1 MSERATLRRNLRYG
15 AYALLAGGFA
25 TAMYLA
31 SQPKPEPVDL
41 AAVTRGRL
49 AVVVE
54 DDGRTRVSDRYTLSA
69 PIAGSLARI
78 TLEPGDPVTVD
89 TAVAHLNAMQSGLM
103 DPRSRAQ
110 AEASLAAAIAAQA
123 RVRAEVTRAETA
135 AEFAQQ
141 EQVRLDGLGNSGGVA
156 RQSVDRARYEAQSAA
171 EALSS
176 ARFAARVADHEVRV
190 VRASLSREGGDADV
204 LPLLSPVDGM
214 VLRVLTESAGVVQ
227 AGQPLLEIGDPASLE
242 VVVDV
247 LTTEAVSI
255 EVGDPVE
262 LVRWGGGQNL
272 HGRVRVKEPSAFTT
286 RSALGVEE
294 QRVSVVIE
302 LQDPPNERA
311 GLADGYRV
319 EARIEVNAV
328 EDVLRV
334 PASALFRD
342 GEGWAVYAVRAGV
355 AHKVAVELGLE
366 NPDHAE
372 VRSGLREG
380 DQVIVHPG
388 DAIREGVLVM
398 PRE

>member
-15 AYALLAGGFA
+15 AYALLAGGFG
-25 TAMYLA
+25 TALYLA

-78 TLEPGDPVTVD
+78 ALEPGDPVTVD
-89 TAVAHLNAMQSGLM
+89 TVVAHLNAMQSGLM

-110 AEASLAAAIAAQA
+110 AEASLASAVASQA
-123 RVRAEVTRAETA
+123 RVRAEVARAETA
-135 AEFAQQ
+135 AQFAQQ
-141 EQVRLDGLGNSGGVA
+141 EQARLDGLGNSGGVA

-214 VLRVLTESAGVVQ
+214 VLRVFTESAGVVQ

-247 LTTEAVSI
+247 LTTEAVAI

-302 LQDPPNERA
+302 LQDPPDQRA

-355 AHKVAVELGLE
+355 ATKVAVELGLE

-372 VRSGLREG
+372 VRAGLSEG

-388 DAIREGVLVM
+388 DAIREGVLVT